1 MIEKK
6 VDKELQENSDFLIKG
21 FDYIEF
27 YVEDVGHA
35 AHFFNTTFGLTP
47 TACLNSIVESAP
59 KTSILLKRENIKFV
73 ITSASMANAK
83 FAEHVKLHGS
93 GVKDIAF
100 LVSDAKTMFEIAVA
114 KGARPVLEPTVFEDD
129 DGKITKAT
137 VGAYCDTVHS
147 FIERKDYRGEF
158 FPCFDKIDVPSQAM
172 PTGLI
177 NIDHIAIC
185 VESGELDFWCDFYRQ
200 IFGFHQGHQENVWT
214 EYSSMNSKVMQNEVM
229 NVRFPII
236 EPVLRKNKSQVE
248 EFLSNNQGAGV
259 QHIAL
264 ETNNIIES
272 VRKLKENGID
282 FLKAPP
288 SYYDLTHDRFDLI
301 HDNINALRELNI
313 LVDNDDWGYLMQ
325 IFTKPIYDRPTLFF
339 ELIQRNK
346 ARGFGSGNIK
356 ALYQAVEF
364 EQRLRGEV

>member
-1 MIEKK
+1 MVEQKG
-6 VDKELQENSDFLIKG
+6 DNELQENSDYLIKG

-27 YVEDVGHA
+27 YVKDIVQA

-47 TACLNSIVESAP
+47 TACRNSIIEGA
-59 KTSILLKRENIKFV
+59 KQNSILLKRENIKFV

-83 FAEHVKLHGS
+83 VAEHVNVHGS
-93 GVKDIAF
+93 SVKDIAF
-100 LVSDAKTMFEIAVA
+100 LVSNAKTMFETAIA
-114 KGARPVLEPTVFEDD
+114 KGATAVLEPTVFEDA

-147 FIERKDYRGEF
+147 FIERKDYKGVF
-158 FPCFDKIDVPSQAM
+158 FPQFEKLDTPHNVM

-177 NIDHIAIC
+177 NVDHIAIC
-185 VESGELDFWCDFYRQ
+185 VEAGELDFWCDFYKQ

-214 EYSSMNSKVMQNEVM
+214 EYSAMNSKVVQNEAM
-229 NVRFPII
+229 NVRFPIV

-248 EFLSNNQGAGV
+248 EFLAYNQGAGV

-272 VRKLKENGID
+272 VRKLKDNGIE
-282 FLKAPP
+282 FLKAPA
-288 SYYDLTHDRFDLI
+288 SYYDLTHDRFNLI
-301 HDNINALRELNI
+301 QENIDSLSELNI
-313 LVDNDDWGYLMQ
+313 LVDNDNWGYLMQ

-339 ELIQRNK
+339 ELIQRSK

-356 ALYQAVEF
+356 ALYQAVEL
-364 EQRLRGEV
+364 EQRLRHDP